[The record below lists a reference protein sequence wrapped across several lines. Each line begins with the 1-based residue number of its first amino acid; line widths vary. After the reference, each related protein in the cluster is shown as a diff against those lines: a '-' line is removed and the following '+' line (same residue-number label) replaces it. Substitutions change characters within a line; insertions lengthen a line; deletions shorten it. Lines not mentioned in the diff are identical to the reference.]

1 MKFDSSENKGYN
13 KAETKKTNAFFH
25 LETKLFCAVATTFA
39 QIFCFL
45 GPNIGDVMST
55 IGPPK
60 ILKNICELFGAS
72 ITMENEHWHLMN
84 SMTP

>member
-1 MKFDSSENKGYN
+1 
-13 KAETKKTNAFFH
+13 
-25 LETKLFCAVATTFA
+25 
-39 QIFCFL
+39 
-45 GPNIGDVMST
+45 MST
-55 IGPPK
+55 IGLPK